1 MTKATELAEAGTKEL
16 AVFDITTLERD
27 AGQGLDMGP
36 EDMALPF
43 LKILSGNDP
52 VLDEIETARKGDL
65 YNTVTGVAF
74 KGKEGVRVV
83 PCAYQR
89 RFIKWAPRGSGNGA
103 PTGIYEQGQPR
114 PKTKRSTEDNKDY
127 CVDGSG
133 EYIEETHQHF
143 VLLVNDDGTRETAL
157 MALKSTQLKKSRKWN
172 SMIASRTLPG
182 KNGPF
187 TPARFS
193 YIYRITTSSE
203 ENSKGSWH
211 GYEISLEGLIEDG
224 SLYARAKAFA
234 DSITADEVVVKHADD
249 EVAETEA
256 PF

>member
-143 VLLVNDDGTRETAL
+143 VLLLNDD
-157 MALKSTQLKKSRKWN
+157 
-172 SMIASRTLPG
+172 
-182 KNGPF
+182 
-187 TPARFS
+187 
-193 YIYRITTSSE
+193 
-203 ENSKGSWH
+203 